1 MSTVPD
7 SPVRV
12 LLADGSFMMRRLIRQ
27 LLEDEP
33 QIKVIGDVDNLED
46 ALRIAVDVSPDIFLM
61 DLHLQQIEQY
71 PAVFIRLAFLSYAR
85 HILAMS
91 TQTGQ
96 AEQERAAS
104 YGAVRLLDKFG
115 LAEELVATILR
126 YGRRPRRHFRVSATA
141 GATQPHL

>member
-1 MSTVPD
+1 MNTVPD
-7 SPVRV
+7 SPIHV
-12 LLADGSFMMRRLIRQ
+12 LIADGSYMMRKLIRQ
-27 LLEDEP
+27 LLEDEQ

-46 ALRIAVDVSPDIFLM
+46 ALSIAVDATPDVFLM
-61 DLHLQQIEQY
+61 DSLLQRINES

-91 TQTGQ
+91 TQTDQ
-96 AEQERAAS
+96 QETDRAAS

-115 LAEELVATILR
+115 LSEELVATILR

-141 GATQPHL
+141 GATQPQL